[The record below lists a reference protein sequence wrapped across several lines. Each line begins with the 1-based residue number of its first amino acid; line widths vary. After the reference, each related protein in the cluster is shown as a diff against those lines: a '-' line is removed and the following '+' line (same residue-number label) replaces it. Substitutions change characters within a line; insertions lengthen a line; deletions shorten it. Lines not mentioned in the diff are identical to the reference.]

1 MHDDDIGRCV
11 SRRSRPNV
19 PMLGFVALTA
29 LSVGLAQCSGSGGTA
44 RTIPGAPAT
53 ATPTPSPSG
62 SPSASPSRSPS
73 AAPSPS
79 HSPSPSPTPSHTPS
93 PAPTA
98 SPTPPATSCTS
109 LLASAIYVTN
119 EANNSITVYPGNP
132 SGTLNEAPLATIIG
146 NKTGLN
152 APGGIAVDA
161 SGRIYVANFDAASV
175 TVYPANP
182 CGTLNEAPL
191 ATITGSNTTLVNP
204 VGVALDASG
213 KIYVSNGVT
222 SAIGSGAGTIV
233 DFAANPSGTLN
244 EAPLSQTS
252 LPAPEGL
259 ALDGSGNIYVAIEE
273 STNNSIVVYGGSS
286 SGMLPGAPF
295 ATISGPN
302 TGLVAPTALAVDAS
316 GRIYETSPIT
326 RGVSPESV
334 LVYATITNGGGN
346 EAPLATITGSNTG
359 LLGAAGVAID
369 PSGKIY
375 VVNYATGTGGGGSVT
390 VYAANPSGTLNET
403 PIATIIGTNTAFHQ
417 PEGIAVRPSA
427 SGPVSS
433 PSPAPSPTASAGPTP
448 KPTPT
453 PVPTPTPSPS
463 PAVISM
469 YVAESGNNSI
479 TVTAITP
486 GGGDEAPRSTIAG
499 SNTGL
504 SQPNGIALDKSGRI
518 YVANEDANASGAPP
532 SITIYAA
539 NPSATDAL
547 GNPSPT
553 LNETPLATI
562 TGSKTGLAE
571 PTGVAVD
578 AAGRIY
584 VSNAVG
590 GAGNG
595 SITVYAAN
603 PSGTLNEA
611 PIATIYGIF
620 IGLNNPAGVA
630 LDASGKI
637 YVANNAL
644 AGSGGVPSIT
654 VYAANP
660 SGTLVE
666 APLATI
672 AGGATGLSGADGL
685 ALDASGKIYVAV
697 PNNSIAVFAANP
709 TGSLNEAP
717 LATIIGSNTQLS
729 EPFGVALDAGGR
741 IYVTNTAYPSITF
754 YAANPSGTL
763 NETPLAEI
771 LGSDARLSS
780 PVGIAI
786 H

>member
-1 MHDDDIGRCV
+1 MRSLFTRVRRLDVPC
-11 SRRSRPNV
+11 RSRANV
-19 PMLGFVALTA
+19 SMLGFVALTA

-44 RTIPGAPAT
+44 RTIPIAA
-53 ATPTPSPSG
+53 ATPTPTASPSG
-62 SPSASPSRSPS
+62 SPSASPSRSPT

-79 HSPSPSPTPSHTPS
+79 RTPSPSPTPSRTPS

-98 SPTPPATSCTS
+98 SPTPPATSCSS

-152 APGGIAVDA
+152 APVGIAVDA
-161 SGRIYVANFDAASV
+161 SGRIYVANFGAASI

-182 CGTLNEAPL
+182 CGTLNEAPV

-204 VGVALDASG
+204 IGVALDASG
-213 KIYVSNGVT
+213 KIYVSNAL
-222 SAIGSGAGTIV
+222 SSSLGSGSGTIV
-233 DFAANPSGTLN
+233 DFPANPSGTLN
-244 EAPLSQTS
+244 EAPLSHTS

-273 STNNSIVVYGGSS
+273 SSNNSIVVYAGDA
-286 SGMLPGAPF
+286 SGTLPGAPF
-295 ATISGPN
+295 ATISGSN
-302 TGLVAPTALAVDAS
+302 TGLFAPTVVALDAS
-316 GRIYETSPIT
+316 GKIYETSPIT
-326 RGVSPESV
+326 QGLGPESV

-359 LLGAAGVAID
+359 LRGASGIAID

-375 VVNYATGTGGGGSVT
+375 VVNYATGTGAGGSVN

-403 PIATIIGTNTAFHQ
+403 PIATIIGSNTAFHQ

-433 PSPAPSPTASAGPTP
+433 PSPAPSPTSSAGPTP

-453 PVPTPTPSPS
+453 PTPSPS
-463 PAVISM
+463 PPVISM
-469 YVAESGNNSI
+469 YVAESGDNSI

-504 SQPNGIALDKSGRI
+504 SQPNGITLDKSGRI
-518 YVANEDANASGAPP
+518 YVANEDANGIAGLPP
-532 SITIYAA
+532 SITVYAA
-539 NPSATDAL
+539 NPSATDTL

-562 TGSKTGLAE
+562 TGNRTGLAE
-571 PTGVAVD
+571 PTGVALD

-611 PIATIYGIF
+611 PIATIYGIY
-620 IGLNNPAGVA
+620 IGLNSPAGVA

-637 YVANNAL
+637 DVANNAL

-660 SGTLVE
+660 NGTLVE

-672 AGGATGLSGADGL
+672 AGSATGLSGADGL

-697 PNNSIAVFAANP
+697 PNNSITV
-709 TGSLNEAP
+709 
-717 LATIIGSNTQLS
+717 
-729 EPFGVALDAGGR
+729 
-741 IYVTNTAYPSITF
+741 

>member
-1 MHDDDIGRCV
+1 
-11 SRRSRPNV
+11 
-19 PMLGFVALTA
+19 MLGFVALAA

-44 RTIPGAPAT
+44 RTIPGVTAT
-53 ATPTPSPSG
+53 APPTVAPSVSPSVSPSRTPSPG
-62 SPSASPSRSPS
+62 ASPSRTPS
-73 AAPSPS
+73 A
-79 HSPSPSPTPSHTPS
+79 SPTPSHTPS

-98 SPTPPATSCTS
+98 SPTPPATSCSS

-146 NKTGLN
+146 SKTGLN
-152 APGGIAVDA
+152 APAGIAIDA
-161 SGRIYVANFDAASV
+161 SGKIYVANFGAGSV
-175 TVYPANP
+175 NVYAANP

-204 VGVALDASG
+204 LGVALDASG
-213 KIYVSNGVT
+213 KIYVSNAVA
-222 SAIGSGAGTIV
+222 SSIGSGSGTIV

-244 EAPLSQTS
+244 EAPFSSTS

-273 STNNSIVVYGGSS
+273 STNISIVVFGGSP
-286 SGMLPGAPF
+286 SGTLAGSPF
-295 ATISGPN
+295 ATISGSN
-302 TGLVAPTALAVDAS
+302 TGLVAPIAVAVDAS
-316 GRIYETSPIT
+316 GKIYQTSPIT
-326 RGVSPESV
+326 RGVTPES
-334 LVYATITNGGGN
+334 LTVYAAITNGGGN
-346 EAPLATITGSNTG
+346 EAPLATIIGSNTG
-359 LLGAAGVAID
+359 LLGASGVAID

-375 VVNYATGTGGGGSVT
+375 VVNYATGTGGSVT

-403 PIATIIGTNTAFHQ
+403 PIASIIGSNTAFHQ
-417 PEGIAVRPSA
+417 PEGIAVRPSS
-427 SGPVSS
+427 SGFVATPS
-433 PSPAPSPTASAGPTP
+433 PSPAPTPTSSSGPTPTP
-448 KPTPT
+448 KPSSSPA
-453 PVPTPTPSPS
+453 PTPTPSPLAS
-463 PAVISM
+463 VLSV
-469 YVAESGNNSI
+469 YVANSGNNSI
-479 TVTAITP
+479 TVTAITS
-486 GGGDEAPRSTIAG
+486 GGGDEAPRASIAG

-504 SQPNGIALDKSGRI
+504 SQPNGIALDSKGKI
-518 YVANEDANASGAPP
+518 YVANSDANAAGAPP
-532 SITIYAA
+532 SITVYAA
-539 NPSATDAL
+539 NPSATDSL

-553 LNETPLATI
+553 LNEAPLATI
-562 TGSKTGLAE
+562 TGSNTGLAE

-584 VSNAVG
+584 VTNAVG

-611 PIATIYGIF
+611 PLATIYGIF
-620 IGLNNPAGVA
+620 IGLNNPSGVA

-644 AGSGGVPSIT
+644 AGSGGIPSIT

-672 AGGATGLSGADGL
+672 AGGATGLAGADNLG
-685 ALDASGKIYVAV
+685 LDASGKIYVAV
-697 PNNSIAVFAANP
+697 PNNSITVYAANP
-709 TGSLNEAP
+709 SGTLNEAP
-717 LATIIGSNTQLS
+717 LATIIGSNTQLT
-729 EPFGVALDAGGR
+729 EPFGVAVDASGK

-771 LGSDARLSS
+771 FGSDARLSN
-780 PVGIAI
+780 PVGIAV

>member
-1 MHDDDIGRCV
+1 MY
-11 SRRSRPNV
+11 
-19 PMLGFVALTA
+19 A
-29 LSVGLAQCSGSGGTA
+29 
-44 RTIPGAPAT
+44 
-53 ATPTPSPSG
+53 
-62 SPSASPSRSPS
+62 
-73 AAPSPS
+73 
-79 HSPSPSPTPSHTPS
+79 
-93 PAPTA
+93 
-98 SPTPPATSCTS
+98 
-109 LLASAIYVTN
+109 
-119 EANNSITVYPGNP
+119 GNP

-152 APGGIAVDA
+152 SPTGIAVDA
-161 SGRIYVANFDAASV
+161 TGKIYVANFGAGSI

-204 VGVALDASG
+204 IGVALDASG
-213 KIYVSNGVT
+213 KIYVSNAL
-222 SAIGSGAGTIV
+222 SSSLGSGSGTIV
-233 DFAANPSGTLN
+233 DFPANPSGTLN
-244 EAPLSQTS
+244 EAPLSHTS

-273 STNNSIVVYGGSS
+273 STNNSIVVYAGNA
-286 SGMLPGAPF
+286 SGTLPGTPF
-295 ATISGPN
+295 ATISGSN
-302 TGLVAPTALAVDAS
+302 TGLVAPTAVALDAS

-326 RGVSPESV
+326 RGLGPESV

-375 VVNYATGTGGGGSVT
+375 VVNYATGAGGSVT

-403 PIATIIGTNTAFHQ
+403 PIATINGSNTAFHQ

-433 PSPAPSPTASAGPTP
+433 PSPAPSPTSSSGPTP

-463 PAVISM
+463 PPVISM
-469 YVAESGNNSI
+469 YVAEGGNNSI
-479 TVTAITP
+479 TVTAITT

-499 SNTGL
+499 SKTGL
-504 SQPNGIALDKSGRI
+504 SQPNGIALDASGRI
-518 YVANEDANASGAPP
+518 YVANEDANAFGAPP
-532 SITIYAA
+532 SITVYGA
-539 NPSATDAL
+539 NPSATDTL

-553 LNETPLATI
+553 LNEAPLATI
-562 TGSKTGLAE
+562 TGSNTGLAE
-571 PTGVAVD
+571 PTGVALD

-672 AGGATGLSGADGL
+672 AGGATGLTGADGL
-685 ALDASGKIYVAV
+685 GLDASGKIYVAV
-697 PNNSIAVFAANP
+697 PNNSITVYAANP
-709 TGSLNEAP
+709 SGTLNEAP

-729 EPFGVALDAGGR
+729 EPFGVALDASGK

-754 YAANPSGTL
+754 YSANPSGTL